1 MQLLQNHSNNNIQ
14 YLTMAIKAGIQ
25 FEFPCGTAFWILP
38 GISGMIPGG
47 IGGIEMFHN
56 SRWDPPGIKLVS
68 NWDPRWDW
76 LDPASLFYLGII
88 AAKTSSQATG
98 CGEWKGSGTYQWAQN
113 DKFTNERQTA
123 KAGGYHQGSH
133 CFCQC
138 CTDRNL
144 NLYLSSKGFL
154 SVGDKIQVLLMRWLL
169 MAILVLYIEEDMKT
183 KR

>member
-1 MQLLQNHSNNNIQ
+1 MAGLHMQLLQNHSNNNIQ

-25 FEFPCGTAFWILP
+25 FEFPCGTAFRILP

-98 CGEWKGSGTYQWAQN
+98 CGEKEVVHISGPKMISSPMKGKLQKQGAIIR
-113 DKFTNERQTA
+113 DPTA
-123 KAGGYHQGSH
+123 
-133 CFCQC
+133 FV
-138 CTDRNL
+138 
-144 NLYLSSKGFL
+144 
-154 SVGDKIQVLLMRWLL
+154 SVALTEI
-169 MAILVLYIEEDMKT
+169 
-183 KR
+183 